1 MNICIQILDV
11 IDIIKEK
18 ERLSFPDATV
28 TFYHSR
34 TYKAL
39 QNTENALW
47 AESAGYIAA
56 RSFICLSG
64 KCNGHIGRYG
74 KEYFPIS
81 ISEHLKVL
89 EQCGFENAEI
99 IWVSNMQAGLLGI
112 K

>member
-1 MNICIQILDV
+1 MQKPISYQQMMRLICFINIKCLKKLFYSMNICIQILDV

-64 KCNGHIGRYG
+64 KN
-74 KEYFPIS
+74 
-81 ISEHLKVL
+81 L
-89 EQCGFENAEI
+89 
-99 IWVSNMQAGLLGI
+99 
-112 K
+112 